1 MKSKGQATFKQAQTT
16 EQAKKQATAQTQKQ
30 EQLQEQAHKQERK
43 QLQVQRQAKEQ
54 TLMHERKQVQAQMRG
69 QTQTHK
75 QRQEQA
81 QKQARQS
88 KAPSTHRSAQ
98 AGQSAPT
105 KQKAKIASRIER
117 AKAFLIDI
125 FLLYV
130 PVLYVCYFVLG
141 SKEAFLGNQAVI
153 FACSAFF
160 GVVQA
165 LFLSTKAQSP
175 GLKAY
180 DLYLIDTKKGRKLS
194 FLRVIL
200 RYIAFL
206 IGASLLFGLLMSF
219 LRKDGLALHDLLSQ
233 SCIVRKV

>member
-1 MKSKGQATFKQAQTT
+1 MKSKGQATFKQAQ
-16 EQAKKQATAQTQKQ
+16 ATAQTQKQ
-30 EQLQEQAHKQERK
+30 EQAHKQEQEREQAQK
-43 QLQVQRQAKEQ
+43 QVQQQAKKQ
-54 TLMHERKQVQAQMRG
+54 TLMHERKQAQAQMRE
-69 QTQTHK
+69 QT
-75 QRQEQA
+75 
-81 QKQARQS
+81 QARQS
-88 KAPSTHRSAQ
+88 KAPSTLSSAQ
-98 AGQSAPT
+98 AEQSAPT

-180 DLYLIDTKKGRKLS
+180 DLYLIDIKKGRKLS

-200 RYIAFL
+200 RYIVFL

>member
-1 MKSKGQATFKQAQTT
+1 MKSKGQATLKQAQ
-16 EQAKKQATAQTQKQ
+16 ARAQTQKQ
-30 EQLQEQAHKQERK
+30 EQAHKQGRK
-43 QLQVQRQAKEQ
+43 QVREQAQKQVQKQAKEQ
-54 TLMHERKQVQAQMRG
+54 TLMHERKQAQAQMRG
-69 QTQTHK
+69 QTQTRK
-75 QRQEQA
+75 QR

-88 KAPSTHRSAQ
+88 QAPSTLSSAQ

-180 DLYLIDTKKGRKLS
+180 DLYLIDIKKGRKLS

-206 IGASLLFGLLMSF
+206 ISASLLFGLLMSF

>member
-1 MKSKGQATFKQAQTT
+1 MKSKGQATLKQAQ
-16 EQAKKQATAQTQKQ
+16 ARAQTQKQ
-30 EQLQEQAHKQERK
+30 EQAHKQEQLREQAHKQ
-43 QLQVQRQAKEQ
+43 VQQQEQ
-54 TLMHERKQVQAQMRG
+54 TLMHERKQAQAQMRE
-69 QTQTHK
+69 QK
-75 QRQEQA
+75 QA

-88 KAPSTHRSAQ
+88 KAPSTLSSAQ

-200 RYIAFL
+200 RYIVFL
-206 IGASLLFGLLMSF
+206 ISASLLFGLLMSF

>member
-1 MKSKGQATFKQAQTT
+1 MKSKGQAR
-16 EQAKKQATAQTQKQ
+16 AQTQKQ
-30 EQLQEQAHKQERK
+30 EQAHKQEQLREQAHKQ
-43 QLQVQRQAKEQ
+43 
-54 TLMHERKQVQAQMRG
+54 
-69 QTQTHK
+69 
-75 QRQEQA
+75 
-81 QKQARQS
+81 ARQN

-105 KQKAKIASRIER
+105 KQKAKIASRFER

-180 DLYLIDTKKGRKLS
+180 DLYLIDIKKGRKLS

-206 IGASLLFGLLMSF
+206 ISASLLFGLLMSF

>member
-1 MKSKGQATFKQAQTT
+1 MKSKGQATLKQA
-16 EQAKKQATAQTQKQ
+16 QATAQTQKQ
-30 EQLQEQAHKQERK
+30 ERLQAQAHKQGRK
-43 QLQVQRQAKEQ
+43 QLREQAQKQVQQQEQ
-54 TLMHERKQVQAQMRG
+54 TLMHERKQAQAQMRG
-69 QTQTHK
+69 QT
-75 QRQEQA
+75 
-81 QKQARQS
+81 QARQS
-88 KAPSTHRSAQ
+88 KAPSTLSSAQ

-130 PVLYVCYFVLG
+130 PILYVCYFVLG

>member
-30 EQLQEQAHKQERK
+30 EQLQKQAHK
-43 QLQVQRQAKEQ
+43 QVQRQAKEQ
-54 TLMHERKQVQAQMRG
+54 TLMHKRKQEQA
-69 QTQTHK
+69 QTHK
-75 QRQEQA
+75 QKQLRKQA
-81 QKQARQS
+81 QKQASQS
-88 KAPSTHRSAQ
+88 KAPSTPSSAQ
-98 AGQSAPT
+98 AKQSAPAR
-105 KQKAKIASRIER
+105 QKAKIASRFER

-180 DLYLIDTKKGRKLS
+180 DLYLIDIKKGRKLS

-200 RYIAFL
+200 RYIVFL

>member
-1 MKSKGQATFKQAQTT
+1 MKSKGQATFKQAQ
-16 EQAKKQATAQTQKQ
+16 ATAQTQKQ
-30 EQLQEQAHKQERK
+30 ERLQEQT
-43 QLQVQRQAKEQ
+43 QAKEQ
-54 TLMHERKQVQAQMRG
+54 TLMHERKQAQAQMRG
-69 QTQTHK
+69 Q
-75 QRQEQA
+75 E
-81 QKQARQS
+81 QARQS
-88 KAPSTHRSAQ
+88 KVPSTLSSAQ

-160 GVVQA
+160 GIVQA

-180 DLYLIDTKKGRKLS
+180 DLYLIDIKKGRKLS

-200 RYIAFL
+200 RYIVFL

>member
-1 MKSKGQATFKQAQTT
+1 MKSKGQATFEQVQTT

-30 EQLQEQAHKQERK
+30 EREQAHKQ
-43 QLQVQRQAKEQ
+43 VQQQEQ
-54 TLMHERKQVQAQMRG
+54 TLMHERKQAQAQMRG
-69 QTQTHK
+69 QTQVRK
-75 QRQEQA
+75 QKQA

-88 KAPSTHRSAQ
+88 KAPSTPSSAQ
-98 AGQSAPT
+98 AEQSAPAR
-105 KQKAKIASRIER
+105 QKAKIASRIER

-180 DLYLIDTKKGRKLS
+180 DLYLIDIKKGRKLS

-206 IGASLLFGLLMSF
+206 ISASLLFGILMSF

>member
-1 MKSKGQATFKQAQTT
+1 MKSKGQATSKQAQ
-16 EQAKKQATAQTQKQ
+16 ARAQTQKQ
-30 EQLQEQAHKQERK
+30 EQAQAQTQTHKQEQLRK
-43 QLQVQRQAKEQ
+43 QA
-54 TLMHERKQVQAQMRG
+54 QAQMRG
-69 QTQTHK
+69 QTQTRK

-81 QKQARQS
+81 HKQARQS
-88 KAPSTHRSAQ
+88 KAPSTLSSAQ
-98 AGQSAPT
+98 AEQSAPT

-200 RYIAFL
+200 RYIVFL
-206 IGASLLFGLLMSF
+206 IGTSLLFGLLMSF

>member
-1 MKSKGQATFKQAQTT
+1 MKSKGQATFKQAQ
-16 EQAKKQATAQTQKQ
+16 ARAQTQKQ
-30 EQLQEQAHKQERK
+30 EQVQAHKQKREQAHKQG
-43 QLQVQRQAKEQ
+43 QQQAKEQ
-54 TLMHERKQVQAQMRG
+54 TLMHERKQAQAQMRE
-69 QTQTHK
+69 
-75 QRQEQA
+75 QRQVREQT
-81 QKQARQS
+81 QARQS
-88 KAPSTHRSAQ
+88 KAPSTHCSAQ

-200 RYIAFL
+200 RYIVFL

>member
-1 MKSKGQATFKQAQTT
+1 MKSKGQATFKQAQ
-16 EQAKKQATAQTQKQ
+16 ATAQTQKQ
-30 EQLQEQAHKQERK
+30 EQAHKHEQAHKQ
-43 QLQVQRQAKEQ
+43 VQKQAKEQ

-69 QTQTHK
+69 QTQTRK
-75 QRQEQA
+75 QRQVRE

-200 RYIAFL
+200 RYIVFL

>member
-1 MKSKGQATFKQAQTT
+1 MKSKGQATLKQA
-16 EQAKKQATAQTQKQ
+16 QATAQTQRQ
-30 EQLQEQAHKQERK
+30 EQTQAHKQE
-43 QLQVQRQAKEQ
+43 QLREQAQKQVQKQAKEQ
-54 TLMHERKQVQAQMRG
+54 TLMHERKQAQAQMRG
-69 QTQTHK
+69 
-75 QRQEQA
+75 
-81 QKQARQS
+81 QARQS
-88 KAPSTHRSAQ
+88 KAPSTLSSAQ

-200 RYIAFL
+200 RYIVFL

>member
-1 MKSKGQATFKQAQTT
+1 MKSKGQATFKQAQ
-16 EQAKKQATAQTQKQ
+16 ARAQTQKQ
-30 EQLQEQAHKQERK
+30 ERLQEQAHKQERK
-43 QLQVQRQAKEQ
+43 Q
-54 TLMHERKQVQAQMRG
+54 VQAQMRE
-69 QTQTHK
+69 QTQAHK

-88 KAPSTHRSAQ
+88 KAPSTLRSAQ

-200 RYIAFL
+200 RYIVFL

>member
-1 MKSKGQATFKQAQTT
+1 MKSKGQATFKQAQ
-16 EQAKKQATAQTQKQ
+16 ARAQTQKQ
-30 EQLQEQAHKQERK
+30 EQVQAHKQERK
-43 QLQVQRQAKEQ
+43 QLQE
-54 TLMHERKQVQAQMRG
+54 
-69 QTQTHK
+69 QTHK
-75 QRQEQA
+75 QRQVQE
-81 QKQARQS
+81 QARQS
-88 KAPSTHRSAQ
+88 KTPSTPSSAQ

-200 RYIAFL
+200 RYIVFL

>member
-1 MKSKGQATFKQAQTT
+1 MKSKGQATFKQAQ
-16 EQAKKQATAQTQKQ
+16 ARAQTQKQ
-30 EQLQEQAHKQERK
+30 EQARKQEQVREQAQK
-43 QLQVQRQAKEQ
+43 QVQKQAKEQ
-54 TLMHERKQVQAQMRG
+54 TLMHERKQA
-69 QTQTHK
+69 
-75 QRQEQA
+75 QA

-88 KAPSTHRSAQ
+88 KASSTLSSAQ

-206 IGASLLFGLLMSF
+206 ISASLLFGLLMSF

>member
-1 MKSKGQATFKQAQTT
+1 MKSKG
-16 EQAKKQATAQTQKQ
+16 QATAQTQKQ
-30 EQLQEQAHKQERK
+30 E
-43 QLQVQRQAKEQ
+43 
-54 TLMHERKQVQAQMRG
+54 
-69 QTQTHK
+69 
-75 QRQEQA
+75 

-88 KAPSTHRSAQ
+88 KAPSTLSSAQ

-180 DLYLIDTKKGRKLS
+180 DLYLIDIKKGRKLS

-200 RYIAFL
+200 RYIVFL
-206 IGASLLFGLLMSF
+206 IGTSLLFGLLMSF

>member
-1 MKSKGQATFKQAQTT
+1 MKSKGQATLKQAQ
-16 EQAKKQATAQTQKQ
+16 QQ
-30 EQLQEQAHKQERK
+30 
-43 QLQVQRQAKEQ
+43 EQ
-54 TLMHERKQVQAQMRG
+54 TLMHERKQAQAQMRG
-69 QTQTHK
+69 QTQARK

-180 DLYLIDTKKGRKLS
+180 DLYLIDIKKGRKPS

-200 RYIAFL
+200 RYIVFL

>member
-1 MKSKGQATFKQAQTT
+1 MKSKGQATLKQA
-16 EQAKKQATAQTQKQ
+16 QATAQTQKQ
-30 EQLQEQAHKQERK
+30 EQLQEQ
-43 QLQVQRQAKEQ
+43 
-54 TLMHERKQVQAQMRG
+54 TLMHERKQAQMRG
-69 QTQTHK
+69 QTQTRK

-81 QKQARQS
+81 QTQARQS
-88 KAPSTHRSAQ
+88 KAPSTLSSAQ
-98 AGQSAPT
+98 AEQSAPT
-105 KQKAKIASRIER
+105 KQKAKIASRFER

-180 DLYLIDTKKGRKLS
+180 DLYLIDIKKGRKLS

-200 RYIAFL
+200 RYIVFL

>member
-1 MKSKGQATFKQAQTT
+1 MKSKGQATLKQM
-16 EQAKKQATAQTQKQ
+16 QARAQTQKQ
-30 EQLQEQAHKQERK
+30 EQLQEQTHKQEQLREQAHKQG
-43 QLQVQRQAKEQ
+43 QQQAKEQ
-54 TLMHERKQVQAQMRG
+54 TLMHERKQAQMRG
-69 QTQTHK
+69 QTQTRK

-88 KAPSTHRSAQ
+88 KAPSTLSSAQ
-98 AGQSAPT
+98 VGQSAPT

-180 DLYLIDTKKGRKLS
+180 DLYLIDIKKGRKLS

-200 RYIAFL
+200 RYIVFL

>member
-1 MKSKGQATFKQAQTT
+1 MKSKGQATFKQAQ
-16 EQAKKQATAQTQKQ
+16 ARAQTQKQ
-30 EQLQEQAHKQERK
+30 EQARKQEQVREQAQK
-43 QLQVQRQAKEQ
+43 QVQKQAKEQ
-54 TLMHERKQVQAQMRG
+54 TLMHERKQA
-69 QTQTHK
+69 
-75 QRQEQA
+75 QA

-88 KAPSTHRSAQ
+88 KASSTLSSAQ

-180 DLYLIDTKKGRKLS
+180 DLHLIDIKKGRKLS

-200 RYIAFL
+200 RYIVFL
-206 IGASLLFGLLMSF
+206 ISASLLFGLLMSF

>member
-1 MKSKGQATFKQAQTT
+1 MKSKGQATLKQA
-16 EQAKKQATAQTQKQ
+16 QATAQTQRQ
-30 EQLQEQAHKQERK
+30 EQTQAHKQE
-43 QLQVQRQAKEQ
+43 QLREQAQKQVQKQAKEQ
-54 TLMHERKQVQAQMRG
+54 TLMHERKQAQAQMRG
-69 QTQTHK
+69 
-75 QRQEQA
+75 
-81 QKQARQS
+81 QARQS
-88 KAPSTHRSAQ
+88 KAPSTHCSAQ

-200 RYIAFL
+200 RYIVFL

>member
-1 MKSKGQATFKQAQTT
+1 MKSKGQATSKQAQ
-16 EQAKKQATAQTQKQ
+16 ARAQTQKQ
-30 EQLQEQAHKQERK
+30 EQAQAQTQTHKQEQLRK
-43 QLQVQRQAKEQ
+43 QA
-54 TLMHERKQVQAQMRG
+54 QAQMRG
-69 QTQTHK
+69 QTQTRK
-75 QRQEQA
+75 QRQVRE

-98 AGQSAPT
+98 AEQSAPT

-200 RYIAFL
+200 RYIVFL

>member
-1 MKSKGQATFKQAQTT
+1 MKSKGQATFEQVQTT

-30 EQLQEQAHKQERK
+30 EQTHKQERK
-43 QLQVQRQAKEQ
+43 QAHKQVQQQAKEQ
-54 TLMHERKQVQAQMRG
+54 TLMHERKQAQAQMRG
-69 QTQTHK
+69 QTQTRK
-75 QRQEQA
+75 QRQEQE
-81 QKQARQS
+81 QARQS
-88 KAPSTHRSAQ
+88 KAPSTLSFAQ

-180 DLYLIDTKKGRKLS
+180 DLYLIDIKKGRKLS

-206 IGASLLFGLLMSF
+206 ISASLLFGLLMSF

>member
-1 MKSKGQATFKQAQTT
+1 MKSKGQATFKQAQ
-16 EQAKKQATAQTQKQ
+16 ATAQTQKQ
-30 EQLQEQAHKQERK
+30 EQAHKQEQAQK
-43 QLQVQRQAKEQ
+43 QAQQQAKEQ
-54 TLMHERKQVQAQMRG
+54 TLMHERKQAQAQMRG
-69 QTQTHK
+69 QTQTRK

-88 KAPSTHRSAQ
+88 KAPSTLSSAQ

-180 DLYLIDTKKGRKLS
+180 DLYLIDIKKGRKLS

-200 RYIAFL
+200 RYIVFL
-206 IGASLLFGLLMSF
+206 IGASLLFGLLTSF

>member
-1 MKSKGQATFKQAQTT
+1 MKSKRQATFKQAQ
-16 EQAKKQATAQTQKQ
+16 ARAQTQKQ
-30 EQLQEQAHKQERK
+30 EQTQKHKQEQLREQAHKQ
-43 QLQVQRQAKEQ
+43 VQQQEQ
-54 TLMHERKQVQAQMRG
+54 TLMHERKQAQAQMG
-69 QTQTHK
+69 EQKQAQTHK

-88 KAPSTHRSAQ
+88 KAPSTLSSAQ

-180 DLYLIDTKKGRKLS
+180 DLYLIDIKKGRKLS

>member
-1 MKSKGQATFKQAQTT
+1 MKSKGQATFKQAQ
-16 EQAKKQATAQTQKQ
+16 ARAQTQKQ
-30 EQLQEQAHKQERK
+30 ERLQEQTQAHK
-43 QLQVQRQAKEQ
+43 
-54 TLMHERKQVQAQMRG
+54 
-69 QTQTHK
+69 
-75 QRQEQA
+75 QA

-180 DLYLIDTKKGRKLS
+180 DLYLIDAKKGRKLS
-194 FLRVIL
+194 FLRIIL
-200 RYIAFL
+200 RYIVFL
-206 IGASLLFGLLMSF
+206 ISASLLFGLLMSF

>member
-1 MKSKGQATFKQAQTT
+1 MKSKGQATFKQAQ
-16 EQAKKQATAQTQKQ
+16 ATAQTQKQ
-30 EQLQEQAHKQERK
+30 ERLQEQAHKQ
-43 QLQVQRQAKEQ
+43 VQKQAKEQ
-54 TLMHERKQVQAQMRG
+54 TLMHERKQVQAQMRE
-69 QTQTHK
+69 QKQAQTHK
-75 QRQEQA
+75 QRQMREQRQE

-180 DLYLIDTKKGRKLS
+180 DLYLIDIKKGRKLS

-200 RYIAFL
+200 RYIVFL

>member
-1 MKSKGQATFKQAQTT
+1 MKSKGQATSKQAQ
-16 EQAKKQATAQTQKQ
+16 ARAQTQKQ
-30 EQLQEQAHKQERK
+30 ERLQEQAHKQERK
-43 QLQVQRQAKEQ
+43 QA
-54 TLMHERKQVQAQMRG
+54 QAQMRG
-69 QTQTHK
+69 QTQTRK
-75 QRQEQA
+75 QR

-88 KAPSTHRSAQ
+88 QAPSTLSSAQ

-180 DLYLIDTKKGRKLS
+180 DLYLIDIKKGRKLS

-206 IGASLLFGLLMSF
+206 ISASLLFGLLMSF

>member
-1 MKSKGQATFKQAQTT
+1 MKSKGQATFKQAQ
-16 EQAKKQATAQTQKQ
+16 ATAQTQKQ
-30 EQLQEQAHKQERK
+30 ERLQEQT
-43 QLQVQRQAKEQ
+43 QAKEQ
-54 TLMHERKQVQAQMRG
+54 TLMHERKQTQAQMRG
-69 QTQTHK
+69 
-75 QRQEQA
+75 

-88 KAPSTHRSAQ
+88 KVPSTLSSAQ

-105 KQKAKIASRIER
+105 RQKAKIASRIER

-160 GVVQA
+160 GIVQA

-180 DLYLIDTKKGRKLS
+180 DLYLIDIKKGRKLS

-200 RYIAFL
+200 R
-206 IGASLLFGLLMSF
+206 
-219 LRKDGLALHDLLSQ
+219 
-233 SCIVRKV
+233 

>member
-1 MKSKGQATFKQAQTT
+1 MKSKGQATSKQAQ
-16 EQAKKQATAQTQKQ
+16 ARAQTQRQ
-30 EQLQEQAHKQERK
+30 EQAQAQTQAHKQG
-43 QLQVQRQAKEQ
+43 QLR
-54 TLMHERKQVQAQMRG
+54 
-69 QTQTHK
+69 
-75 QRQEQA
+75 EQA

-180 DLYLIDTKKGRKLS
+180 DLYLIDAKKGRKLS

-200 RYIAFL
+200 RYIVFL

>member
-1 MKSKGQATFKQAQTT
+1 MKSKGQATLKQV
-16 EQAKKQATAQTQKQ
+16 QARAQTQKQ
-30 EQLQEQAHKQERK
+30 EQAHKQEQLREQAYK
-43 QLQVQRQAKEQ
+43 QEQ
-54 TLMHERKQVQAQMRG
+54 TLMHERKQAQMQG
-69 QTQTHK
+69 QTQARK
-75 QRQEQA
+75 QRQEQV

-88 KAPSTHRSAQ
+88 KAPSTLSSAQ

-206 IGASLLFGLLMSF
+206 IGTSLLFGLLMSF

>member
-1 MKSKGQATFKQAQTT
+1 MKSKGQATFKQAQ
-16 EQAKKQATAQTQKQ
+16 ATAQTQKQ
-30 EQLQEQAHKQERK
+30 ERLQEQT
-43 QLQVQRQAKEQ
+43 QAKEQ
-54 TLMHERKQVQAQMRG
+54 TLMHERKQTQAQMRG
-69 QTQTHK
+69 
-75 QRQEQA
+75 

-88 KAPSTHRSAQ
+88 KVPSTLSSAQ

-160 GVVQA
+160 GIVQA

-180 DLYLIDTKKGRKLS
+180 DLYLIDIKKGRKLS

-200 RYIAFL
+200 RYIVFL

>member
-1 MKSKGQATFKQAQTT
+1 MKSKGQATFKQAQ
-16 EQAKKQATAQTQKQ
+16 ATAQTQKQ
-30 EQLQEQAHKQERK
+30 EQAHKQEQAQK
-43 QLQVQRQAKEQ
+43 QAQQQAKEQ
-54 TLMHERKQVQAQMRG
+54 TLMHERKQAQAQMRG
-69 QTQTHK
+69 QTQTRK

-88 KAPSTHRSAQ
+88 KAPSTLSSAQ

-206 IGASLLFGLLMSF
+206 ISASLLFGLLMSF

>member
-1 MKSKGQATFKQAQTT
+1 MKSKGQATFKQAQ
-16 EQAKKQATAQTQKQ
+16 ATAQTQKQ
-30 EQLQEQAHKQERK
+30 EQVQAHKQEQLREQAHKQ
-43 QLQVQRQAKEQ
+43 VQKQAKEQ
-54 TLMHERKQVQAQMRG
+54 TLMHERKQAQAQMRG
-69 QTQTHK
+69 QKQAQTQK
-75 QRQEQA
+75 QE

-88 KAPSTHRSAQ
+88 KAPSTLSSAQ

-165 LFLSTKAQSP
+165 FFLSTKAQSP

-200 RYIAFL
+200 RYIVFL

>member
-1 MKSKGQATFKQAQTT
+1 MKSKGQATFKQAQ
-16 EQAKKQATAQTQKQ
+16 ARAQTQKQ
-30 EQLQEQAHKQERK
+30 EQVQAHKQERK
-43 QLQVQRQAKEQ
+43 QAHKQVQKQAKEQ
-54 TLMHERKQVQAQMRG
+54 TLMHERKQLQE
-69 QTQTHK
+69 QTHK
-75 QRQEQA
+75 QRQV

-88 KAPSTHRSAQ
+88 KAPSTLSSAQ

-200 RYIAFL
+200 RYIVFL
-206 IGASLLFGLLMSF
+206 ISASLLFGLLMSF

>member
-1 MKSKGQATFKQAQTT
+1 MKSKGQATLKQA
-16 EQAKKQATAQTQKQ
+16 QATAQTQKQ
-30 EQLQEQAHKQERK
+30 ERLQAQAHKQGRK
-43 QLQVQRQAKEQ
+43 QLREQAQKQVQQQEQ
-54 TLMHERKQVQAQMRG
+54 TLMHERKQAQAQMRG
-69 QTQTHK
+69 QT
-75 QRQEQA
+75 
-81 QKQARQS
+81 QARQS
-88 KAPSTHRSAQ
+88 KAPSTLSSAQ

-130 PVLYVCYFVLG
+130 PILYVCYFVLG

-206 IGASLLFGLLMSF
+206 IGTSLLFGLLMSF

>member
-1 MKSKGQATFKQAQTT
+1 MKSKGQATFKQAQ
-16 EQAKKQATAQTQKQ
+16 ATAQTQKQ
-30 EQLQEQAHKQERK
+30 EQAHKQEQAQK
-43 QLQVQRQAKEQ
+43 QAQQQAKEQ
-54 TLMHERKQVQAQMRG
+54 TLMHERKQAQAQMRG
-69 QTQTHK
+69 QTQTRK

-88 KAPSTHRSAQ
+88 KAPSTLSSAQ

-180 DLYLIDTKKGRKLS
+180 DLYLIDAKKGRKLS

-206 IGASLLFGLLMSF
+206 ISASLLFGLLMSF

>member
-16 EQAKKQATAQTQKQ
+16 EQATAQMQKQ
-30 EQLQEQAHKQERK
+30 EQLQEQ
-43 QLQVQRQAKEQ
+43 
-54 TLMHERKQVQAQMRG
+54 TLMHERK

-81 QKQARQS
+81 RQS
-88 KAPSTHRSAQ
+88 KAPSTLSSAQ

-200 RYIAFL
+200 RYIVFL

>member
-1 MKSKGQATFKQAQTT
+1 MKSKGQATSKQA
-16 EQAKKQATAQTQKQ
+16 QATAQTQKQ
-30 EQLQEQAHKQERK
+30 EQVQTHKQEQVREQAHKQ
-43 QLQVQRQAKEQ
+43 VQQQEQ
-54 TLMHERKQVQAQMRG
+54 TLMHERKQAQAQMRG
-69 QTQTHK
+69 QTHK

-81 QKQARQS
+81 HKQARQS
-88 KAPSTHRSAQ
+88 KASSTLSSAQ

-206 IGASLLFGLLMSF
+206 ISASLLFGLLMSF